1 MLTIPPD
8 LLFYLEKSSDESNG
22 QLESYHIP
30 TAETLSD
37 AFPQLANVTP
47 EFPRVI
53 HDDISRDYFLIV
65 QLLSILSLR
74 KPKWS
79 PRSANRAATRL
90 NDGLGIDCLA
100 GLLPSTSSA
109 GGMASMD
116 GLTHSYPQ
124 ILQLLRL
131 YISHLYTLR
140 FEAATCARAVIL
152 LCRYVVWFI
161 NFLSDDQHQ
170 TLGNVVSWAIVDLFS
185 FGRKAP
191 AIIQLYQEHLQPV
204 LQAAVE
210 NKPEIFTG
218 DLQVSV
224 ASRYVSSLTLE

>member
-1 MLTIPPD
+1 
-8 LLFYLEKSSDESNG
+8 
-22 QLESYHIP
+22 
-30 TAETLSD
+30 
-37 AFPQLANVTP
+37 
-47 EFPRVI
+47 
-53 HDDISRDYFLIV
+53 
-65 QLLSILSLR
+65 
-74 KPKWS
+74 
-79 PRSANRAATRL
+79 
-90 NDGLGIDCLA
+90 
-100 GLLPSTSSA
+100 
-109 GGMASMD
+109 MD

-224 ASRYVSSLTLE
+224 ASRYVSSLTLEQKIIVYFLGVYSTDSTLLNTAPPTLDDIDLGEFLLQVLPSNGDGPNNLPHSRKRLRYSDADAPPTDDPRTILGKRIFKIIKLTFDPDSDALKLALSVFQSISR